1 MTTELSG
8 LASPANRAQ
17 ETVFNEIQMT
27 SEDLLVGNFLYQ
39 VAVITETAKSS
50 PLFQEKLESMFGSRS
65 MRGSSSLINL
75 CTALPKYKCVTV
87 MRGHL
92 FDELEQFLL
101 GNEFCTH

>member
-8 LASPANRAQ
+8 LVSPANRAQ

-39 VAVITETAKSS
+39 VTVITETAKSS
-50 PLFQEKLESMFGSRS
+50 PLFQEKLELYVRVQVYE
-65 MRGSSSLINL
+65 RISSLINL

>member
-50 PLFQEKLESMFGSRS
+50 PLFQEKLELYVRVQVYE
-65 MRGSSSLINL
+65 RILI
-75 CTALPKYKCVTV
+75 T
-87 MRGHL
+87 
-92 FDELEQFLL
+92 D
-101 GNEFCTH
+101 